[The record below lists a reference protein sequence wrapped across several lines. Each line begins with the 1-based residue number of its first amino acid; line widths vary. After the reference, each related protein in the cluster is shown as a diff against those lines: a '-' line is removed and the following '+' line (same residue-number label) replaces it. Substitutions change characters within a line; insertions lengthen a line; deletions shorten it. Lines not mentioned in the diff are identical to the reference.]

1 MDKSVTSVSRLSGD
15 DKVVVVLNDLDP
27 GAVL

>member
-1 MDKSVTSVSRLSGD
+1 MMKVIQLSRD
-15 DKVVVVLNDLDP
+15 EYVVVVLNDLDP

>member
-1 MDKSVTSVSRLSGD
+1 MDKSVTSVIRLSGD
-15 DKVVVVLNDLDP
+15 DKGVAVLNDLDP

>member
-1 MDKSVTSVSRLSGD
+1 MMKVIQLSRD
-15 DKVVVVLNDLDP
+15 EYVVAVLNDLDP